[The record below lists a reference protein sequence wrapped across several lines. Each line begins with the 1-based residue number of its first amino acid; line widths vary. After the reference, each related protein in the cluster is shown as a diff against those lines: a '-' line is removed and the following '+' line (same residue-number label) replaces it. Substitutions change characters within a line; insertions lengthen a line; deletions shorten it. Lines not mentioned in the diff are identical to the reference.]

1 MVKLKVALDGETLVN
16 DYQNTFARLQ
26 MDFATELVE
35 DEDTPTPTPTTRNR
49 NIVNREIIKTGDQTK
64 VMLYVSLMLAAG
76 LVLML
81 LAVIRM
87 RREQEED

>member
-1 MVKLKVALDGETLVN
+1 
-16 DYQNTFARLQ
+16 

-49 NIVNREIIKTGDQTK
+49 NIINREIIKTGDQTK